1 LLAMRKQGDVW
12 TEALRAMASL
22 GISMLEAARRLHRH
36 HSTVLRHAKKL
47 GLEWCR
53 PASALKTP

>member
-1 LLAMRKQGDVW
+1 MRKQGDVW